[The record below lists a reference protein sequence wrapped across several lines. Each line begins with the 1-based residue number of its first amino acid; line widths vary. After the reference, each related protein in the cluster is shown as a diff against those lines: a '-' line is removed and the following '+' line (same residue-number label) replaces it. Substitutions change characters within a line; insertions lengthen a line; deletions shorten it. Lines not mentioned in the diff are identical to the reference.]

1 MRSDHKRHLMNSEAD
16 IEKMTGIRNS
26 ATPGHNEKLMCH
38 CLNVF
43 GQAVLFGPA
52 HRRHCFSEDSS
63 EASPQTKVAIIAPR
77 DEHCSR
83 TYQNPIRM
91 FSKKEFKPS
100 ICPDAEATLE
110 SFPTHAHHA
119 ER

>member
-43 GQAVLFGPA
+43 GQAVLFG
-52 HRRHCFSEDSS
+52 RRIILIPLSESDYFPSHS
-63 EASPQTKVAIIAPR
+63 ASILMPR
-77 DEHCSR
+77 
-83 TYQNPIRM
+83 P
-91 FSKKEFKPS
+91 
-100 ICPDAEATLE
+100 L
-110 SFPTHAHHA
+110 
-119 ER
+119 